1 MEGIAFVSGMVG
13 LALIGLSLTL
23 GPKGDESRSLVL
35 KWGIGLTA
43 FGVIAGN
50 EILAKLTGG

>member
-1 MEGIAFVSGMVG
+1 MEGIAFVSGLIG
-13 LALIGLSLTL
+13 LALIGLSFTL

-35 KWGIGLTA
+35 KWGIGLTV

-50 EILAKLTGG
+50 QILAKLTGG

>member
-1 MEGIAFVSGMVG
+1 MEDIGFASGLIG
-13 LALIGLSLTL
+13 LTLIGLSFTL

-35 KWGIGLTA
+35 KWGIGLTV

-50 EILAKLTGG
+50 KILAKLTGG

>member
-1 MEGIAFVSGMVG
+1 MESIAFVCGLVG
-13 LALIGLSLTL
+13 LALIGLSFTL

-35 KWGIGLTA
+35 KWGIGLTV
-43 FGVIAGN
+43 FGLIAGN